1 MNRSMASAWA
11 LVLLALAIPAV
22 VASGA
27 PLPSAPADEVAA
39 VRDAIAREDSDGA
52 IALAERLV
60 ASEPRSSVARVCL
73 GRALGQKAL
82 RSSVFSQISWGKKCK
97 KAFEEA
103 VALDSENLDA
113 RFELVRYLFVAPGI
127 AGGGH
132 DLALAQ
138 IAEIARRNGARGL
151 VAEGSLKAHEKD
163 LAGAEA
169 AFRRAIEMAPADPAA
184 ASALGS
190 FLLRQKRTSEA
201 VAFWKARVDTGP
213 SDLLARYGFAR
224 AALASGTGLAEAADG
239 LRAYLLVPPPP
250 DAPSWADARWR
261 LGLVMEKLG
270 RKQDAIR
277 ELEEA
282 LRLVPGHTGAKKD
295 LERRRKV

>member
-11 LVLLALAIPAV
+11 LVLLVLAIPAV

-27 PLPSAPADEVAA
+27 PPPSAPADEVAA
-39 VRDAIAREDSDGA
+39 VRAAIAREDSDGA

-60 ASEPRSSVARVCL
+60 ASQPGSSTARIVL

-82 RSSVFSQISWGKKCK
+82 RSSFFTQIGWGKKCK

-103 VALDSENLDA
+103 VALDPEDLDA
-113 RFELVRYLFVAPGI
+113 RFELARYLTVAPRI

-132 DLALAQ
+132 DLARVQ
-138 IAEIARRNGARGL
+138 IAEIARRNAARGL
-151 VAEGSLKAHEKD
+151 AAEGSLKEHEKD

-169 AFRRAIEMAPADPAA
+169 AFRKAIETAPADRAA

-190 FLLRQKRTSEA
+190 FLLRQKRPSEA
-201 VAFWKARVDTGP
+201 LSFWKARAAADP
-213 SDLLARYGFAR
+213 ADLLTRYGFAR

-239 LRAYLLVPPPP
+239 LKAYLAVPPTP

-261 LGLVMEKLG
+261 LGLVLEKLG

-295 LERRRKV
+295 LERLRKV